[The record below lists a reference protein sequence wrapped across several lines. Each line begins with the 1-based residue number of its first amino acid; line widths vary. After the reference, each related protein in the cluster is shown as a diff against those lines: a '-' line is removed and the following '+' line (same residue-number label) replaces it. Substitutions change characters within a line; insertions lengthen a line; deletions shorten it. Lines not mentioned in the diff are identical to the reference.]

1 MKSNNTAQAGHLGA
15 KPALLAI
22 IISHFHAKH
31 NLKTEG
37 TGLLTTIG
45 IFLASGED
53 FKAGYTV
60 TAAGVTEVIKSMDLR
75 KSRIVAENSKLHV
88 VPSKAVETATW
99 VVEARGEAEKAE
111 EEKEE

>member
-1 MKSNNTAQAGHLGA
+1 M
-15 KPALLAI
+15 
-22 IISHFHAKH
+22 
-31 NLKTEG
+31 
-37 TGLLTTIG
+37 LTTTG

-53 FKAGYTV
+53 FKVGYTII
-60 TAAGVTEVIKSMDLR
+60 AAGVIGVIKSIDLR

-111 EEKEE
+111 EETGRHTVYGDYRNS